1 MIREFKKEDSNQ
13 VMKIWL
19 ETNRK
24 THSFIEQEYWKKN
37 EKEVKKAILDAQ
49 VYVYEEDKIVVGF
62 VGIVDGYIAGIFV
75 EEKKQNKGIGK
86 QLIEECKRR
95 YTKLNLKVYEK
106 NKRAIQFYQREDFKI
121 RNKKLEKDTQEI
133 ELLMEW
139 NRK

>member
-1 MIREFKKEDSNQ
+1 M
-13 VMKIWL
+13 
-19 ETNRK
+19 
-24 THSFIEQEYWKKN
+24 
-37 EKEVKKAILDAQ
+37 KKAILDAQ